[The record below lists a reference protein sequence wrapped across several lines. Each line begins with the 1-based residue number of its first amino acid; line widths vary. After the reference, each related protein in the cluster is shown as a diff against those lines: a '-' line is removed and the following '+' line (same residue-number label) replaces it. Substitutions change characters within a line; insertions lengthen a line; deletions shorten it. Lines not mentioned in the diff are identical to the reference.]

1 VSDEVIYILPPD
13 ELIPNFMM
21 REDQLA
27 ERRDWGHTPLQIE
40 EVHAQFNQGEGM
52 KCAVLDTG
60 CDLEHP
66 DLRENVASSRDFTNS
81 PTGPRDVQ
89 GHGTHCCGVI
99 AASNNGSGIVG
110 VAPKAKLVIAKVL
123 GDRGSGSNRGIA
135 EGIRWALTQGV
146 NVISMSLGSPQPDTL
161 TRQAIQ
167 EAARM
172 GVFVV
177 CAAGN
182 EGPNEGTV
190 GFPGGYDESLCVGAV
205 DRNLSAARFSS
216 RGAALDVAAP
226 GVEINSCYPGGRY
239 SNMSG
244 TSMATPYVAGCLLL
258 YLAELKKRGREQP
271 SFASLLTLLSQTC
284 KELGT
289 PGHDHTFG
297 FGVVQPLAMLKLLG
311 GVITP
316 PPKKPKLRYSF
327 EVNQETGE
335 TSPVSVIEVKE
346 AA

>member
-27 ERRDWGHTPLQIE
+27 ERRDWSHTPLELQ
-40 EVHAQFNQGEGM
+40 EVHAKYTEGEGI
-52 KCAVLDTG
+52 KFAVLDTG
-60 CDLEHP
+60 CDLEHQ
-66 DLRENVASSRDFTNS
+66 DLRENIVASRDFTNS
-81 PTGPRDVQ
+81 PTGPRDVA
-89 GHGTHCCGVI
+89 GHGSHCAGVI
-99 AASNNGSGIVG
+99 AAANNGSGIIG
-110 VAPKAKLVIAKVL
+110 CAPKGKLVIGKVL

-135 EGIRWALTQGV
+135 QGIQWALSQGV
-146 NVISMSLGSPQPDTL
+146 DIISLSLGSPQADSL

-167 EAARM
+167 EAGRM

-190 GFPGGYDESLCVGAV
+190 GFPGGYDESVCVGAV
-205 DRNLSAARFSS
+205 DRNLNAASFSS

-239 SNMSG
+239 ANMSG
-244 TSMATPYVAGCLLL
+244 TSMATPAVAACLGL
-258 YLAELKKRGREQP
+258 YLAYLKKLGRPKP
-271 SFASLLTLLSQTC
+271 SLAQLFTLLENTC
-284 KELGT
+284 QGLGA

-297 FGVVQPLAMLKLLG
+297 YGVIQPLAMLKLLG

-327 EVNQETGE
+327 EVNQDTGE
-335 TSPVSVIEVKE
+335 VSPVSVTEVKE